1 LKQSGNCECPD
12 ERREGSIMS
21 QARSDEVLGR
31 ESLGLGLEVGVC
43 VLSALAFFGVA
54 VALATKHVQDLR
66 HQMRRL
72 YE

>member
-1 LKQSGNCECPD
+1 
-12 ERREGSIMS
+12 MS